1 MRPPCKSHACL
12 VGTGVNCP
20 EHQCMH
26 SQRLDFLWY
35 VCLGEWQACAYVNE
49 VCETVAIVNTDPREW
64 VTVVRFMFG
73 IAEDTGPGFSVSK
86 EKREDWNGVE
96 GGECDR
102 WGPAEVHHAEALV
115 TLKRVQSLR
124 I

>member
-1 MRPPCKSHACL
+1 
-12 VGTGVNCP
+12 
-20 EHQCMH
+20 MH

-64 VTVVRFMFG
+64 VTVVRFVFG
-73 IAEDTGPGFSVSK
+73 TAEDTGPGFSVRN

-96 GGECDR
+96 GGEYDR

>member
-20 EHQCMH
+20 EHQCMQ

-64 VTVVRFMFG
+64 VTVVRFVFG
-73 IAEDTGPGFSVSK
+73 IAEGWSWIQCAQR
-86 EKREDWNGVE
+86 EK
-96 GGECDR
+96 GGLER
-102 WGPAEVHHAEALV
+102 GG
-115 TLKRVQSLR
+115 RR
-124 I
+124 GM